1 VKDEELDQTNEDGA
15 GFFTGLLLLCGLA
28 AVIVAGLSSVGPCSA
43 GQLEIDGQ
51 CYEFTQ
57 LEDEFYDTWSTLEAE
72 NPEGIGLDLLVS
84 ETRLESKN
92 QVLQMIRH
100 LKDEGRATCFKSSML
115 VEECLPANTTETE
128 GGTE

>member
-1 VKDEELDQTNEDGA
+1 MKDEELDQTNEDGA
-15 GFFTGLLLLCGLA
+15 GFFTGLLLLSGLA

-43 GQLEIDGQ
+43 NQLEIDGQ

-72 NPEGIGLDLLVS
+72 NPEEIGLDLLVS

-92 QVLQMIRH
+92 QVLRMIQY
-100 LKDEGRATCFKSSML
+100 LQDEGRATCFRSSML

-128 GGTE
+128 GDME